1 MAKRSQSHL
10 TAVVVAVP
18 LPLKLE
24 RDGRVHHFAD
34 GIGGGASN
42 SADPAPGLPQLELQL
57 LLLLQLHLL
66 LDEELLVGR
75 LRGSYRFNAYVLP
88 SFFCRY
94 GSAFSRL

>member
-1 MAKRSQSHL
+1 MALVGNGNKIPVSHL

-34 GIGGGASN
+34 GIGGGAST
-42 SADPAPGLPQLELQL
+42 SDDSSDPADPAPGLPQLELQL

-75 LRGSYRFNAYVLP
+75 LRGS
-88 SFFCRY
+88 
-94 GSAFSRL
+94 

>member
-1 MAKRSQSHL
+1 MITWHWLGMAKRSQSHL

-34 GIGGGASN
+34 GIGRGASYSDD

-75 LRGSYRFNAYVLP
+75 LRGS
-88 SFFCRY
+88 
-94 GSAFSRL
+94 

>member
-1 MAKRSQSHL
+1 MALVGNGNKIPVSHL

-34 GIGGGASN
+34 GIGRGASY
-42 SADPAPGLPQLELQL
+42 SDDSADPADPAPGLPQLELQL

-75 LRGSYRFNAYVLP
+75 LRGS
-88 SFFCRY
+88 
-94 GSAFSRL
+94 